1 MIFVA
6 THAETKTGNCKDL
19 LEGYLAGRLS
29 SEVGGNH
36 VEALRREFKT
46 SQEKAIRE
54 LKEKLEADIHTL
66 KGRSSISIYQ
76 KKKPSEIFYFKIS
89 ISHLKYW
96 YLFLTATRNTSVVYT
111 RWGKKE
117 CPNGSEPIHSGKF
130 NFIFKKIN
138 HCMLMW
144 EFLIYTQYN
153 Y

>member
-54 LKEKLEADIHTL
+54 LKEKLEADIHKL

-76 KKKPSEIFYFKIS
+76 KKPSEIFYFKIS
-89 ISHLKYW
+89 ISHLKY
-96 YLFLTATRNTSVVYT
+96 
-111 RWGKKE
+111 
-117 CPNGSEPIHSGKF
+117 
-130 NFIFKKIN
+130 
-138 HCMLMW
+138 
-144 EFLIYTQYN
+144 
-153 Y
+153 

>member
-1 MIFVA
+1 MQIMGVLIIFLMIFVA

-76 KKKPSEIFYFKIS
+76 KKPSEIFYFKIS
-89 ISHLKYW
+89 ISHLKY
-96 YLFLTATRNTSVVYT
+96 
-111 RWGKKE
+111 
-117 CPNGSEPIHSGKF
+117 
-130 NFIFKKIN
+130 
-138 HCMLMW
+138 
-144 EFLIYTQYN
+144 
-153 Y
+153 